1 MSRITVTEYA
11 VWVGG
16 SEIGQYASLDQAEEV
31 YRDWRD
37 DGYDDVA
44 IQEISAD
51 IEQKKVDNT
60 VN

>member
-1 MSRITVTEYA
+1 MIEYA

>member
-1 MSRITVTEYA
+1 MSRITVTEYV

-31 YRDWRD
+31 HGDWRKQ
-37 DGYDDVA
+37 GYDDVA
-44 IQEISAD
+44 IQEI
-51 IEQKKVDNT
+51 EQKEVDNT